1 MAEVLK
7 GLPVAKEINEKT
19 QANIKVLKDA
29 GITPKLAILRVGEKG
44 DDIYY
49 ENAAVKK
56 QAPPPPEAHRS
67 PPRPASS

>member
-49 ENAAVKK
+49 ENEKK
-56 QAPPPPEAHRS
+56 GT
-67 PPRPASS
+67 